1 MASRTKKMVVEIPA
15 DRGAISLLT
24 TAGVTPRF
32 VKQGNKLVYD
42 QDIETIWDEDE
53 RQQLAFR
60 ASRWTSARAADSLLR
75 VDRLRRTLDVEQKL
89 LWEDASKKKWIALA
103 VPKAE
108 WGRYPRFGPAA
119 NWMEL
124 RFDDELTATPDG
136 DVRAAVYGS
145 WYGPPVPGKFFEGKS
160 APKPSAARWRLGN
173 RWLLKDYLSARLHK
187 AKRLFEV
194 LHDRLARPTGVPPE
208 MHTTRRIETASKDG
222 SGSIVSWWQV
232 RAVAGYRHLPV
243 DRRRE
248 WVRFAPLELLH
259 TGA

>member
-1 MASRTKKMVVEIPA
+1 MASRTKKTVVEIPA

-24 TAGVTPRF
+24 SAGVTPRF
-32 VKQGNKLVYD
+32 IKQGRKLVYD
-42 QDIETIWDEDE
+42 PDIATIWDDND

-60 ASRWTSARAADSLLR
+60 VSRWTSARAADSLLR
-75 VDRLRRTLDVEQKL
+75 IDRLRRILDAEQKL
-89 LWEDASKKKWIALA
+89 LWEEAHKKKWIALA
-103 VPKAE
+103 VPTAE
-108 WGRYPRFGPAA
+108 WGRYPRLGPAA

-124 RFDDELTATPDG
+124 RFDDELIATPDG
-136 DVRAAVYGS
+136 DVRSAGYGS
-145 WYGPPVPGKFFEGKS
+145 WYGLPIPGKFEGRS

-173 RWLLKDYLSARLHK
+173 RWQLNAYLSARLHR
-187 AKRLFEV
+187 AKGFFEV
-194 LHDRLARPTGVPPE
+194 LHDRLARPAGVPPE
-208 MHTTRRIETASKDG
+208 THTTRRIETASKDG

-232 RAVAGYRHLPV
+232 RAVAGYHHLPV